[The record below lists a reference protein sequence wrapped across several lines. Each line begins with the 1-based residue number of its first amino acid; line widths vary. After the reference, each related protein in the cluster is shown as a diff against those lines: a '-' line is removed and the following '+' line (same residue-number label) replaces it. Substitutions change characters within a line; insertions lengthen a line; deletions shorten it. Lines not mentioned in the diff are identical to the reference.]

1 MKIKDV
7 TCDMLMKIYEVNGH
21 ENYQLEDTYY
31 VRDNWGKMSDEDKKG
46 WYTTS
51 EYTFI
56 PDAEDVFHDII
67 NSLYSWDYYY
77 YEMDDVVEDSV
88 ITDENKVKL
97 QNVLNEIFSIE
108 GCKSYGKEIK
118 IDI

>member
-7 TCDMLMKIYEVNGH
+7 TCDMLMKKYSVNGN

-31 VRDNWGKMSDEDKKG
+31 VKDNWYKMSDEDKKG

-51 EYTFI
+51 EHTFI
-56 PDAEDVFHDII
+56 PDAEDVFEDILE
-67 NSLYSWDYYY
+67 SLSSWDYWYDGI
-77 YEMDDVVEDSV
+77 DDVVEDSV
-88 ITDENKVKL
+88 VTDENKEKL

-108 GCKSYGKEIK
+108 SCKSYSINEKVE
-118 IDI
+118 